1 MAHFMVK
8 EWEPVNCTLPWC
20 LHKSEKHSHIWGA
33 SSAIIVVGLLQ
44 ASHYQKYTAKCNEY

>member
-1 MAHFMVK
+1 MVK